1 MRGRRIAALFVAVF
15 LSACGP
21 SSKQLDRDY
30 AAVRLA
36 IWRGDFAEAGRLASD
51 DIATLSPDKD
61 PDDYW
66 RFSLLSA
73 EVAISQRDFSTA
85 GAVVHAR
92 LPDSL
97 AAGALGA
104 RQRLLEAKLAA
115 DQGHLQ
121 AAHEILTA
129 ARRQTVA
136 DADLAL
142 EVDRLD
148 GQILVRLG
156 QRADGEALLNSVVAA
171 AAAQSNEYQQAT
183 ALNDLG
189 MSRFV
194 RSRFDEALPYF
205 ERVIAIPALNQLQI
219 YALALKNAGSCYQ
232 HLGQFDKALALQQ
245 RAFAMQEHRGKRE
258 EFVKALVEM
267 GNLYALQSQP
277 ERALPFFQRGL
288 DEARAANL
296 PASIAKLD
304 GNICSVEIDLGRWD
318 DAERHNEE
326 FHKIWMADHTEPS
339 VYYLLNRGSIAKGR
353 GRLDEADQFLR
364 EALTVEGASPS
375 VQWSS
380 HYNLAQVATE
390 RRDRARASNEYEAA
404 LRIIETT
411 RASLAGTDAKIS
423 YLTELISFYRGY
435 VSALLEQGEDDRAL
449 EVADSSRGQ
458 LLAERQGVS
467 SPGRAKMAGFRQAA
481 RQSGAV
487 ILSYWL
493 SVDRSYLWV
502 VAPDGVHLL
511 SLPPLNAIDALV
523 RQHQAN
529 IANVMSSPL
538 AAANGAG
545 DKLYETLIAPAG
557 AWIPRDTRVVIIP
570 DGPLHEINF
579 ETLTVPSPI
588 RHYWIDDVQVEL
600 APSLAALSAAVPQQ
614 DHRGSGLLLVG
625 NARAHNPD
633 FPSLA
638 NASLEMSNIASH
650 FGPDAVTTLEGD
662 GASPRAYAG
671 ARPERFKYV
680 HFTAHATANRDNPL
694 DSIVVLSGPQDG
706 YKLYAREVA
715 TLKLNADLVT
725 ISACRSAG
733 DKAYAGEG
741 LVGFSWAF
749 LKAGAHNVVAGLW
762 DVDDSTTPQLMDRF
776 YAGITAGHTPGRAL
790 RDAKRAM
797 IADGG
802 AAAAPYRWAALELFT
817 ASLQ

>member
-1 MRGRRIAALFVAVF
+1 MRSRRFAALF
-15 LSACGP
+15 LSILLPACGL
-21 SSKQLDRDY
+21 SSKQLERDY
-30 AAVRLA
+30 TAARLA
-36 IWRGDFAEAGRLASD
+36 IWRGDFAEARRLASD
-51 DIATLSPDKD
+51 DIAKLSPDKR

-73 EVAISQRDFSTA
+73 EIAILQRDFSA
-85 GAVVHAR
+85 ASPIVHAR

-97 AAGALGA
+97 AAGVLGA

-129 ARRQTVA
+129 ARRRPVA

-156 QRADGEALLNSVVAA
+156 QRTDGEALLTSVVAT
-171 AAAQSNEYQQAT
+171 AAAQSNEYQEAT

-205 ERVIAIPALNQLQI
+205 ERVIAMPALNQWQI

-267 GNLYALQSQP
+267 GNLYFLQNQP

-288 DEARAANL
+288 DEARATNL

-326 FHKIWMADHTEPS
+326 FHKIWMTDHTEPS
-339 VYYLLNRGSIAKGR
+339 IYYLLNRGRIANGR
-353 GRLDEADQFLR
+353 GQLDEADQYLR
-364 EALTVEGASPS
+364 QALTIDGATPS
-375 VQWSS
+375 VLWSS
-380 HYNLAQVATE
+380 HYNLAQIAVA
-390 RRDRARASNEYEAA
+390 RRDRARATQEYEAA

-435 VSALLEQGEDDRAL
+435 VSALLEQGESDRAL

-467 SPGRAKMAGFRQAA
+467 APGRAQAVSFTQTA
-481 RQSGAV
+481 RRSGAV
-487 ILSYWL
+487 MLSYWL
-493 SVDRSYLWV
+493 SVDHSYLWV
-502 VAPDGVHLL
+502 VAADGAHRLT
-511 SLPPLNAIDALV
+511 LPPLNAIDALV

-529 IANVMSSPL
+529 VANAMSNPL
-538 AAANGAG
+538 AAPNGAG
-545 DKLYETLIAPAG
+545 DRLYEMLIAPAG
-557 AWIPRDTRVVIIP
+557 AWIPKNARVVIVP

-579 ETLTVPSPI
+579 ETLTVPSPT

-600 APSLAALSAAVPQQ
+600 APSLAALSAAVP
-614 DHRGSGLLLVG
+614 DRDRRGSGLLLVG
-625 NARAHNPD
+625 NARAHDPD
-633 FPSLA
+633 FPRLA
-638 NASLEMSNIASH
+638 NAGLEMSNIASH
-650 FGPDAVTTLEGD
+650 FGPDAVTTLEGE

-694 DSIVVLSGPQDG
+694 DSIVVLSGPPDG

-715 TLKLNADLVT
+715 TLKLSADLVT
-725 ISACRSAG
+725 ISVCRSAG
-733 DKAYAGEG
+733 DKAYTGEG

-749 LKAGAHNVVAGLW
+749 LKAGARNVVAGLW

-776 YAGITAGHTPGRAL
+776 YAGIAAGHAPGRAL

-797 IADGG
+797 IAEGG
-802 AAAAPYRWAALELFT
+802 ASAAPYRWAALELFT
-817 ASLQ
+817 ASLR